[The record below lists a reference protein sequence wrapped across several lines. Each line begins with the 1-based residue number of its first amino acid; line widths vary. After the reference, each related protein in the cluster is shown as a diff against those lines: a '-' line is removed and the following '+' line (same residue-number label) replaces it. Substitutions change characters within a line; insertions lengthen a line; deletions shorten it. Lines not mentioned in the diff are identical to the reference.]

1 MYRSLLADRR
11 VLVVLDNAIRPDQVR
26 PLLPSGPGSM
36 ALVTSR
42 NRLDG
47 LVARDGARPL
57 RLAPLTPEEAR
68 QLLARVIGR
77 QRVEAEPGATAE
89 LAELCGHLPL
99 ALRIAAANV
108 AAHPRRPVAD
118 YVRRLR
124 RDDRLAALA
133 VPGDP
138 DSAVAAAFDFS
149 YARLPPA
156 AQRMFRLLGLV
167 PGPDVTAAAAAVLA
181 GIDQQAA
188 EGLLD
193 ALATAHLVEEHAA
206 GRYALLDPLRRYAAN
221 RAAEEE
227 PAAGRHEARERLYD
241 YYLRRVD
248 AAARLLYPQKL
259 RLAAPPGPCG
269 VATNG
274 FADHADALAW
284 LDEEATGLVAAVKS
298 ASVEGPRPAAWLLA
312 DALRGYFEARR
323 VPVDWLAVGQAALAA
338 AEAEGDLWALAFSQ
352 LSLAD
357 AHAYRRRYRQAI
369 TFYRR
374 ALSTGSRCES
384 RQGRVDPRC
393 AEFKNAVLNNIGV
406 VTAESGLPRR
416 AARYFSRAL
425 ALSRAAEIPVAM
437 ALQLGNLGEMY
448 VQMGGCVRRSGT
460 TSRHSRSTA
469 SSATREARAPNCAG
483 WHAHTTRWGSSTW
496 RPAT

>member
-1 MYRSLLADRR
+1 
-11 VLVVLDNAIRPDQVR
+11 
-26 PLLPSGPGSM
+26 
-36 ALVTSR
+36 
-42 NRLDG
+42 
-47 LVARDGARPL
+47 
-57 RLAPLTPEEAR
+57 
-68 QLLARVIGR
+68 
-77 QRVEAEPGATAE
+77 
-89 LAELCGHLPL
+89 
-99 ALRIAAANV
+99 
-108 AAHPRRPVAD
+108 
-118 YVRRLR
+118 
-124 RDDRLAALA
+124 
-133 VPGDP
+133 
-138 DSAVAAAFDFS
+138 
-149 YARLPPA
+149 
-156 AQRMFRLLGLV
+156 
-167 PGPDVTAAAAAVLA
+167 
-181 GIDQQAA
+181 A

-338 AEAEGDLWALAFSQ
+338 AEAERDLWALAFSQ

-369 TFYRR
+369 TFYQR
-374 ALSTGSRCES
+374 ALSTSSRCGSRL
-384 RQGRVDPRC
+384 GRVDPRC

-406 VTAESGLPRR
+406 VA
-416 AARYFSRAL
+416 
-425 ALSRAAEIPVAM
+425 
-437 ALQLGNLGEMY
+437 
-448 VQMGGCVRRSGT
+448 
-460 TSRHSRSTA
+460 
-469 SSATREARAPNCAG
+469 
-483 WHAHTTRWGSSTW
+483 
-496 RPAT
+496 